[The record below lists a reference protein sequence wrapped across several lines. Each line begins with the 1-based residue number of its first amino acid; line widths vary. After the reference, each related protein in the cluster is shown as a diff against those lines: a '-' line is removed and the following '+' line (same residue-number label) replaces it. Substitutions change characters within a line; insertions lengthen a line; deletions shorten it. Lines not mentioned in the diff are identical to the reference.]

1 VEQPKK
7 PGAAGA
13 APTKDI
19 SDLKARL
26 GLKKP
31 DAKPDFSPG
40 QGGTAP
46 VGPAPGASPFQNPGQ
61 PPFSP
66 VGGPPRGPGGGFAG
80 IGPAGPGPG
89 PRLAAAGGAVPN
101 PLGRPAAPVASAPA
115 AAPAAAHHD
124 PFAGM
129 RPQQGKFDLRSI
141 DDGIPVEKMKT
152 GGGKA
157 IVATGVV
164 VGLLAF
170 AFGAGLGISSVGRA
184 NMNTANRAA
193 RVVKAELEDMQKTV
207 NQIGS
212 AFAASQQRMAG
223 AKKDT
228 LSFDPKLTE
237 DLDKVKLDPRP
248 DTGKIFRVDYY
259 RLDDVV
265 VDQLFNYYYD
275 TIALYGEVER
285 HIKRTRNDSEA
296 LQSFADKEGAKQSQN
311 YGIVFDQNGKI
322 TVANLVEVGEQVC
335 KGGAATCGAD
345 DLEGFKIRV
354 NTGAPWV
361 VKKLSAKGEGM
372 VPLKPTPL
380 MDAVMSGSPDQ
391 VRFESYKQR
400 VASMRLIL
408 ARITSGQKQLLEG
421 VNKAANRPDVFAP
434 F

>member
-1 VEQPKK
+1 M
-7 PGAAGA
+7 
-13 APTKDI
+13 
-19 SDLKARL
+19 AR
-26 GLKKP
+26 
-31 DAKPDFSPG
+31 
-40 QGGTAP
+40 
-46 VGPAPGASPFQNPGQ
+46 
-61 PPFSP
+61 
-66 VGGPPRGPGGGFAG
+66 
-80 IGPAGPGPG
+80 PAGPGGAP
-89 PRLAAAGGAVPN
+89 AGGQ
-101 PLGRPAAPVASAPA
+101 APA
-115 AAPAAAHHD
+115 PHD

-157 IVATGVV
+157 IIATSII

-193 RVVKAELEDMQKTV
+193 RVVKAELEDMQKIV
-207 NQIGS
+207 SQIGS
-212 AFAASQQRMAG
+212 AFAASQQRMAA

-228 LSFDPKLTE
+228 LSYDPKLAE
-237 DLDKVKLDPRP
+237 DLERVKLDPRP

-275 TIALYGEVER
+275 SIALYGEVER
-285 HIKRTRNDSEA
+285 HVKRTKNDAEA
-296 LQSFADKEGAKQSQN
+296 LKSFSEKEGAKQSQN
-311 YGIVFDQNGKI
+311 YGIVFDTNGKV

-372 VPLKPTPL
+372 VPMKPTPL

-391 VRFESYKQR
+391 VRFESYKNR
-400 VASMRLIL
+400 VANMRLIL
-408 ARITSGQKQLLEG
+408 ARLTSGQKQLMEG
-421 VNKAANRPDVFAP
+421 VNKAASRPDVFAP